1 VKSKKEIVNYE
12 ILRIWSCQ
20 LGFPIIHQKEG
31 FAMGAAGEIK
41 NGTAVA
47 ELASLVCARVIAAS
61 AVLVRCC
68 NGGYVSAAAMV
79 VANLVRCAKV
89 ELAPALQWK

>member
-1 VKSKKEIVNYE
+1 
-12 ILRIWSCQ
+12 
-20 LGFPIIHQKEG
+20 
-31 FAMGAAGEIK
+31 MGAAGEMK

-47 ELASLVCARVIAAS
+47 ELASLVCARMIAVG

-89 ELAPALQWK
+89 ELASVLQWK